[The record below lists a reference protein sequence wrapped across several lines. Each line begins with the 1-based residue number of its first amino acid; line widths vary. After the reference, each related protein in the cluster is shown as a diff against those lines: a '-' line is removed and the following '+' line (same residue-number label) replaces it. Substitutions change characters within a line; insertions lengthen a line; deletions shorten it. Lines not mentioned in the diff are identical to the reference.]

1 MEVTTM
7 FDRAYVLYG
16 KHATYIKFLN
26 AYQRRLDKENAANN
40 AGIFPLAIDVYTVA
54 PLIGVAY
61 NRTAPVDTASSDST
75 TIFADAIISRQ
86 ETLDTVYR
94 LVLLSEK
101 SVELTADE
109 RIDRAFRSDE
119 DPERNAMNLDL
130 FHQYM
135 RGGVEWLYEQVTED
149 ATTQEDYLARIVE
162 LVNLYS
168 EDFGLAETTTSLD
181 FT

>member
-1 MEVTTM
+1 MKV
-7 FDRAYVLYG
+7 FDGAYKVNG

-26 AYQRRLDKENAANN
+26 AYQRRLDKENAAKN
-40 AGIFPLAIDVYTVA
+40 AGIFALAVDVYTVA

-61 NRTAPVDTASSDST
+61 NRAVPVDTESSDST

-109 RIDRAFRSDE
+109 KIDRAFRDDE
-119 DPERNAMNLDL
+119 NPEILVKNLDL

-135 RGGVEWLYEQVTED
+135 RGGVEWLYEQVTEG
-149 ATTQEDYLARIVE
+149 ATTQEDYLERIVE
-162 LVNLYS
+162 LVNQYGD
-168 EDFGLAETTTSLD
+168 DFELERTVSLD
-181 FT
+181 FV

>member
-1 MEVTTM
+1 M
-7 FDRAYVLYG
+7 FDRAYVVDG

-26 AYQRRLDKENAANN
+26 AYQRRLDKEKAASN
-40 AGIFPLAIDVYTVA
+40 AGVFPYAIDVYTVA

-61 NRTAPVDTASSDST
+61 NRTAAVDTESSDST
-75 TIFADAIISRQ
+75 TIFADAIIARQ
-86 ETLDTVYR
+86 DTLDTVYR

-101 SVELTADE
+101 SVELSADG

-119 DPERNAMNLDL
+119 DPEQLAINLDL

-162 LVNLYS
+162 LINQYS
-168 EDFGLAETTTSLD
+168 EDFGLSEATESLD
-181 FT
+181 FI